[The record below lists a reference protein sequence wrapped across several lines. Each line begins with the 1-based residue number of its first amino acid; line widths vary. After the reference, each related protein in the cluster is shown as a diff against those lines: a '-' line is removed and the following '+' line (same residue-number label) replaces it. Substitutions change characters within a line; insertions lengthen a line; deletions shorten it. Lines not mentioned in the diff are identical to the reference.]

1 MHSSQNSSTYS
12 RLSRE
17 LASKSE
23 EFRLQIVNDDL
34 LHWRGIISGPEDTPF
49 QGGKFHI
56 DIRVPQTYPYSAPKV
71 VFLTKI
77 FHPNVHFKTGEICL
91 DILKTDWSPAWTL
104 ESLCRAISALMATPN
119 PDSPLNCD
127 AGNMLRAG
135 DDRAYQSL
143 AQCYTIEE
151 AS

>member
-1 MHSSQNSSTYS
+1 MTSSSTYS
-12 RLSRE
+12 RLTRE
-17 LASKSE
+17 LSAKSE
-23 EFRLQIVNDDL
+23 EFSLRLVNDDF
-34 LHWRGIISGPEDTPF
+34 LHWRAIIPGPEDTPF
-49 QGGKFHI
+49 SGGRFHL
-56 DIRVPQTYPYSAPKV
+56 DIRVPQRYPFAAPKV
-71 VFLTKI
+71 AFLTKI

-91 DILKTDWSPAWTL
+91 DILKTDWSPAWTI

-135 DDRAYQSL
+135 DVRAYQSL

-151 AS
+151 AN